1 MKSLCF
7 SEPFSISSRGFFAPV
22 SISVAHVVAGFIS
35 VELACN
41 NLGVIFILFS
51 NSLTNPTQPDGD
63 VLSTLQPVFV

>member
-1 MKSLCF
+1 VFVRTILDFKL
-7 SEPFSISSRGFFAPV
+7 GFFAPV

-41 NLGVIFILFS
+41 DLGVIFIFFS
-51 NSLTNPTQPDGD
+51 NSLTKPTQPDGD